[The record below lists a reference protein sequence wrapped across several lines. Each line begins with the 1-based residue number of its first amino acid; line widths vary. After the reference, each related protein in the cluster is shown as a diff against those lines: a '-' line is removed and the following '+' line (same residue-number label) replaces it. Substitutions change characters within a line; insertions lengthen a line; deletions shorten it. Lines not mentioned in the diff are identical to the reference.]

1 VTARSTDRYV
11 DPATGKQVS
20 YNAGRGDNTTVLD
33 ARLTKFFDLAE
44 GRRLGAFAEF
54 FNLFNTA
61 NFGQNYTG
69 NARSSAFRQPN
80 NFVPGI
86 GYPRQLQLGLRFLF

>member
-1 VTARSTDRYV
+1 LR
-11 DPATGKQVS
+11 
-20 YNAGRGDNTTVLD
+20 
-33 ARLTKFFDLAE
+33 E

-61 NFGQNYTG
+61 NFGNNYTG

-80 NFVPGI
+80 GFVAGI

>member
-1 VTARSTDRYV
+1 
-11 DPATGKQVS
+11 VS
-20 YNAGRGDNTTVLD
+20 LNAGRGDNTTVVD
-33 ARLTKFFDLAE
+33 ARLTKFFNLAE

-61 NFGQNYTG
+61 NFGNSFTG

-80 NFVPGI
+80 GFVSGI
-86 GYPRQLQLGLRFLF
+86 GYPRQMQLGLRFLF